1 MNQLKKVLGFE
12 LNNYFRNKSY
22 FVTTLV
28 ITIVLVIGLFV
39 PNIIDAVKGEDSSQS
54 GESKNEEDIDVLSIY
69 DEAGVLKDVTYLNST
84 YTEYKWTLADSE
96 QEVKD
101 SVTEGKAKAGFIINK
116 PTEYTYVVNNK
127 DIYDT
132 KSELF
137 TSILSYYYRTNYM
150 EEHGIDSAA
159 MEKILATE
167 IVQKDEILGKD
178 SVSNYAY
185 TYIMVMAIYFVIIMY
200 GQLIATSV
208 TAEKSNRA
216 IEVLVTSTK
225 TTSLIFGK
233 VIAGVIASFIQVGVI
248 LGAGLIAYKINQSA
262 WDGLLDSFLDIPV
275 EVLVVFFLFLV
286 IGFLF
291 YSFLYASLGAL
302 VSKTEDVSK
311 SIGPLM
317 FVFMIGFFIAMFGMG
332 TPDST
337 MIKVCSYIP
346 FTSMYCMIIRVA
358 MGSVTI
364 IEIIFSLILLIASS
378 IAAGILGAKIY
389 RMGTLHYGNP
399 IKLTAALKKVFK
411 GNE

>member
-1 MNQLKKVLGFE
+1 MKQLSKVLGFE
-12 LNNYFRNKSY
+12 LNNYFKNKSY
-22 FVTTLV
+22 FVTTII
-28 ITIVLVIGLFV
+28 ITVVLVIGLFV
-39 PNIIDAVKGEDSSQS
+39 PNIIDAVKSGDSGKS
-54 GESKNEEDIDVLSIY
+54 GGVEEEDNRDVLEIY
-69 DEAGVLKDVTYLNST
+69 DAAGVIKDVEYLTTTYPD
-84 YTEYKWTLADSE
+84 YVWKMADAE
-96 QEVKD
+96 QKVKD
-101 SVTEGKAKAGFIINK
+101 AVTEGKAKAGFLINT

-132 KSELF
+132 KAELF
-137 TSILSYYYRTNYM
+137 TSILSYYYRTSYM
-150 EEHGIDSAA
+150 EKQGINSEA
-159 MEKILATE
+159 MEQVLATE

-185 TYIMVMAIYFVIIMY
+185 TYILVMAVYFIIIMY

-208 TAEKSNRA
+208 TAEKSSRA
-216 IEVLVTSTK
+216 IEVLVTSTN
-225 TTSLIFGK
+225 TSSLIFGK
-233 VIAGVIASFIQVGVI
+233 VIAGVIASFLQVGVI
-248 LGAGLIAYKINQSA
+248 LGAGLITYKINQSA
-262 WDGLLDSFLDIPV
+262 WDGLLDSFLDIPA
-275 EVLVVFFLFLV
+275 EVLIVFFLFLV

-311 SIGPLM
+311 AVGPLM
-317 FVFMIGFFIAMFGMG
+317 LIFVIGFMIAMFGMT

-346 FTSMYCMIIRVA
+346 FTSMYCMLIRVA
-358 MGSVTI
+358 MGSVQAA
-364 IEIIFSLILLIASS
+364 EIIISLVLLVASAIAT
-378 IAAGILGAKIY
+378 GFLGAKIY